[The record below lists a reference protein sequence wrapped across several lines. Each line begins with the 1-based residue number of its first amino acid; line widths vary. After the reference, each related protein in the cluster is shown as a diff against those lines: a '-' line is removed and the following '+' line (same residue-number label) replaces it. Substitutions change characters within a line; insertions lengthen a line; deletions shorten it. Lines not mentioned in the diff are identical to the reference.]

1 MVVVPPKA
9 AAMVPDSKS
18 SAEVVPPNGMS
29 MWVWTSMPPGRTNL
43 PLASMTLSAGMV
55 SADADRRDLFAVDED
70 VADVLISRGDDR
82 AVFDQDAHVRQ
93 LYRFAK
99 SGSGR
104 EN

>member
-43 PLASMTLSAGMV
+43 PLASITLSAGIV
-55 SADADRRDLFAVDED
+55 SAVPMVVIF
-70 VADVLISRGDDR
+70 SPSMNTSPT
-82 AVFDQDAHVRQ
+82 
-93 LYRFAK
+93 Y
-99 SGSGR
+99 
-104 EN
+104 